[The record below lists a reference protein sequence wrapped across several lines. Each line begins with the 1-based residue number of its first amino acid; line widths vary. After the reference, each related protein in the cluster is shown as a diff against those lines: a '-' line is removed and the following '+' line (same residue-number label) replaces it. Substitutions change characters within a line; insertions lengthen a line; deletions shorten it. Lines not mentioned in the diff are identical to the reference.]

1 MLEDKNENTTF
12 TLFFNR
18 KEFFYFQKRK
28 QKEIAMSKFHAFT
41 LIESWFC
48 MEKTKKGNAWA
59 LIPLLVF
66 VGLFLGVGIG
76 TGDFSTM
83 PLNVAILVASIVAL
97 ILNRKETFHKKVEVF
112 TKGAGHSN
120 IILMMLIFILAGAFS
135 QTTEDMGGV
144 QSTVNLGLS
153 LIPENLIIVGLFIIC
168 MFVSLSMGTSVGTVA
183 AIAPVGFGLS
193 QATDVSAAI
202 TMATV
207 VGGAMFGDNLSMISD
222 TTIAAVRTQKTKMS
236 DKFKVNIKIV
246 LPGAIFTIIAL
257 WFLTNGAQIDATKSY
272 DYNIIKV
279 LPYLMVLILALIG
292 INVIIVLI
300 GGIALSAIIGL
311 IDGSFG
317 WTGLLGSISKGIIG
331 MEDIAM
337 IALLIGGLVALIQH
351 NGGITWLLHFV
362 RNRVKSKRGA
372 ELGIAGLVSA
382 ADISTANNTISIL
395 MAGPLAKEISEEYDV
410 DPRKSASILDMFAS
424 CFQGLLPYSPQLIAA
439 AGVASISPF
448 ELLPYSIYP
457 MILGVCG
464 LIAIFFNLPRLN
476 KK

>member
-1 MLEDKNENTTF
+1 MVEKLMFCLNLK
-12 TLFFNR
+12 
-18 KEFFYFQKRK
+18 
-28 QKEIAMSKFHAFT
+28 
-41 LIESWFC
+41 ESWFC
-48 MEKTKKGNAWA
+48 MEETKKGNAWA
-59 LIPLLVF
+59 LIPLIIF
-66 VGLFLGVGIG
+66 VGMFLGVGII
-76 TGDFSTM
+76 TGDFTTM
-83 PLNVAILVASIVAL
+83 PLNVAILVATIVGL
-97 ILNRKETFHKKVEVF
+97 VLNRKESFQKKVEIF

-120 IILMMLIFILAGAFS
+120 IILMMLIFLLAGAFS

-144 QSTVNLGLS
+144 KSTVNLGLS
-153 LIPENLIIVGLFIIC
+153 LIPENLIIVGLFVIC

-193 QATDVSAAI
+193 QQADVSAAI

-246 LPGAIFTIIAL
+246 LPGAIFTVIVL
-257 WFLTNGAQIDATKSY
+257 WFLTNGAQIDASKSY
-272 DYNIIKV
+272 DYDLIKV
-279 LPYLMVLILALIG
+279 VPYLFVLILALFG
-292 INVIIVLI
+292 VNVIIVLI
-300 GGIALSAIIGL
+300 GGIILSAIIGL
-311 IDGSFG
+311 FYGTFDWI
-317 WTGLLGSISKGIIG
+317 GLLSSISKRIIG
-331 MEDIAM
+331 MEDIAI

-351 NGGITWLLHFV
+351 NGGITWLLNFV

-372 ELGIAGLVSA
+372 ELGIAGLVSV

-395 MAGPLAKEISEEYDV
+395 MAGPLAKDISDEYGV

-448 ELLPYSIYP
+448 ELVPYAIYP
-457 MILGVCG
+457 MILGICG
-464 LIAIFFNLPRLN
+464 LIAIAFRLPRLD

>member
-1 MLEDKNENTTF
+1 MVEKLMFCLNLK
-12 TLFFNR
+12 
-18 KEFFYFQKRK
+18 
-28 QKEIAMSKFHAFT
+28 
-41 LIESWFC
+41 ESWFC
-48 MEKTKKGNAWA
+48 MEETKKGNAWA
-59 LIPLLVF
+59 LIPLIIF
-66 VGLFLGVGIG
+66 VGMFLGVGII
-76 TGDFSTM
+76 TGDFTTM
-83 PLNVAILVASIVAL
+83 PLNVAILVATIVGL
-97 ILNRKETFHKKVEVF
+97 VLNRKESFQKKVEIF

-120 IILMMLIFILAGAFS
+120 IILMMLIFLLAGAFS

-144 QSTVNLGLS
+144 KSTVNLGLS
-153 LIPENLIIVGLFIIC
+153 LIPENLIIVGLFVIC

-246 LPGAIFTIIAL
+246 LPGAIFTVIVL
-257 WFLTNGAQIDATKSY
+257 WFLTNGAQIDASKSY
-272 DYNIIKV
+272 DYDLIKV
-279 LPYLMVLILALIG
+279 VPYLFILILALFG
-292 INVIIVLI
+292 VNVIIVLI
-300 GGIALSAIIGL
+300 GGIILSAIIGL
-311 IDGSFG
+311 FYGTFDWI
-317 WTGLLGSISKGIIG
+317 GLLSSISKGIIG
-331 MEDIAM
+331 MEDIAI

-351 NGGITWLLHFV
+351 NGGITWLLNFV

-372 ELGIAGLVSA
+372 ELGIAGLVSV

-395 MAGPLAKEISEEYDV
+395 MAGSLAKDISDEYGV

-448 ELLPYSIYP
+448 ELVPYAIYP
-457 MILGVCG
+457 MILGICG
-464 LIAIFFNLPRLN
+464 LIAIAFRLPRLD

>member
-1 MLEDKNENTTF
+1 ME
-12 TLFFNR
+12 
-18 KEFFYFQKRK
+18 
-28 QKEIAMSKFHAFT
+28 EI
-41 LIESWFC
+41 
-48 MEKTKKGNAWA
+48 KKGNAWA
-59 LIPLLVF
+59 LIPLIIF
-66 VGLFLGVGIG
+66 VGMFLGVGII
-76 TGDFSTM
+76 TGDFTTM
-83 PLNVAILVASIVAL
+83 PLNVAILVATIVGL
-97 ILNRKETFHKKVEVF
+97 VLNRKESFQKKVEIF

-120 IILMMLIFILAGAFS
+120 IILMMLIFLLAGAFS

-144 QSTVNLGLS
+144 KSTVNLGLS
-153 LIPENLIIVGLFIIC
+153 LIPENLIIIGLFVIC

-193 QATDVSAAI
+193 QQADVSAAI

-246 LPGAIFTIIAL
+246 LPGAIFTVIVL
-257 WFLTNGAQIDATKSY
+257 WFLTNGAQIDASKSY
-272 DYNIIKV
+272 DYDLIKV
-279 LPYLMVLILALIG
+279 VPYLFVLILALFG
-292 INVIIVLI
+292 VNVIIVLI
-300 GGIALSAIIGL
+300 GGIILSAIIGL
-311 IDGSFG
+311 FYGTFDWI
-317 WTGLLGSISKGIIG
+317 GLLSSISKGIIG
-331 MEDIAM
+331 MEDIAI

-351 NGGITWLLHFV
+351 NGGITWLLNFV

-372 ELGIAGLVSA
+372 ELGIAGLVSV

-395 MAGPLAKEISEEYDV
+395 MAGPLAKDISDEYGV

-448 ELLPYSIYP
+448 ELVPYAIYP
-457 MILGVCG
+457 MILGICG
-464 LIAIFFNLPRLN
+464 LIAIAFRLPRLD

>member
-1 MLEDKNENTTF
+1 MVEKLMFCLNLK
-12 TLFFNR
+12 
-18 KEFFYFQKRK
+18 
-28 QKEIAMSKFHAFT
+28 
-41 LIESWFC
+41 ESWFC
-48 MEKTKKGNAWA
+48 MEETKKGNAWA
-59 LIPLLVF
+59 LIPLIIF
-66 VGLFLGVGIG
+66 VGMFLGVGII
-76 TGDFSTM
+76 TGDFTTM
-83 PLNVAILVASIVAL
+83 PLNVAILVATIVGL
-97 ILNRKETFHKKVEVF
+97 VLNRKESFQKKVEIF

-120 IILMMLIFILAGAFS
+120 IILMMLIFLLAGAFS

-144 QSTVNLGLS
+144 KSTVNLGLS
-153 LIPENLIIVGLFIIC
+153 LIPENLIIVGLFVIC

-193 QATDVSAAI
+193 QQADVSAAI

-246 LPGAIFTIIAL
+246 LPGAIFTVIVL
-257 WFLTNGAQIDATKSY
+257 WFLTNGAQIDASKSY
-272 DYNIIKV
+272 DYDLIKV
-279 LPYLMVLILALIG
+279 VPYLFVLILALFG
-292 INVIIVLI
+292 VNVIIVLI
-300 GGIALSAIIGL
+300 GGIILSAIIGL
-311 IDGSFG
+311 FYGTFDWI
-317 WTGLLGSISKGIIG
+317 GLLSSISKGIIG
-331 MEDIAM
+331 MEDIAI

-351 NGGITWLLHFV
+351 NGGITWLLNFV

-372 ELGIAGLVSA
+372 ELGIAGLVSV

-395 MAGPLAKEISEEYDV
+395 MAGPLAKDISDEYGV

-448 ELLPYSIYP
+448 ELVPYAIYP
-457 MILGVCG
+457 MILGICG
-464 LIAIFFNLPRLN
+464 LIAIAFRLPRLD

>member
-1 MLEDKNENTTF
+1 MVEKLMFCLNLK
-12 TLFFNR
+12 
-18 KEFFYFQKRK
+18 
-28 QKEIAMSKFHAFT
+28 
-41 LIESWFC
+41 ESWFC
-48 MEKTKKGNAWA
+48 MEETKKGNAWA
-59 LIPLLVF
+59 LIPLIIF
-66 VGLFLGVGIG
+66 VGMFLGVGII
-76 TGDFSTM
+76 TGDFTTM
-83 PLNVAILVASIVAL
+83 PLNVAILVATIVGL
-97 ILNRKETFHKKVEVF
+97 VLNRKESFQKKVEIF

-120 IILMMLIFILAGAFS
+120 IILMMLIFLLAGAFS

-144 QSTVNLGLS
+144 KSTVNLGLS
-153 LIPENLIIVGLFIIC
+153 LIPENLIIVGLFVIC

-246 LPGAIFTIIAL
+246 LPGAIFTVIVL
-257 WFLTNGAQIDATKSY
+257 WFLTNGAQIDASKSY
-272 DYNIIKV
+272 DYDLIKV
-279 LPYLMVLILALIG
+279 VPYLFVLILALFG
-292 INVIIVLI
+292 VNVIIVLI
-300 GGIALSAIIGL
+300 GGIILSAIIGL
-311 IDGSFG
+311 FYGTFDWI
-317 WTGLLGSISKGIIG
+317 GLLSSISKGIIG
-331 MEDIAM
+331 MEDIAI

-351 NGGITWLLHFV
+351 NGGITWLINFV

-372 ELGIAGLVSA
+372 ELGIAGLVSV

-395 MAGPLAKEISEEYDV
+395 MAGSLAKDISDEYGV

-448 ELLPYSIYP
+448 ELVPYAIYP
-457 MILGVCG
+457 MILGICG
-464 LIAIFFNLPRLN
+464 LIAITFRLPRLD

>member
-1 MLEDKNENTTF
+1 
-12 TLFFNR
+12 
-18 KEFFYFQKRK
+18 
-28 QKEIAMSKFHAFT
+28 
-41 LIESWFC
+41 
-48 MEKTKKGNAWA
+48 MEETKKGNAWA
-59 LIPLLVF
+59 LIPLIIF
-66 VGLFLGVGIG
+66 VGMFLGVGII
-76 TGDFSTM
+76 TGNFTTM
-83 PLNVAILVASIVAL
+83 PLNVAILVATIVGL
-97 ILNRKETFHKKVEVF
+97 VLNRKESFQKKVEIF

-120 IILMMLIFILAGAFS
+120 IILMMLIFLLAGAFS

-144 QSTVNLGLS
+144 KSTVNLGLS
-153 LIPENLIIVGLFIIC
+153 LIPENLIIVGLFVIC

-193 QATDVSAAI
+193 QQADVSAAI

-246 LPGAIFTIIAL
+246 LPGAIFTVIVL
-257 WFLTNGAQIDATKSY
+257 WFLTNGAQIDASKSY
-272 DYNIIKV
+272 DYDLIKV
-279 LPYLMVLILALIG
+279 VPYLFVLILALFG
-292 INVIIVLI
+292 VNVIIVLI
-300 GGIALSAIIGL
+300 GGIILSAIIGL
-311 IDGSFG
+311 FYGTFDWI
-317 WTGLLGSISKGIIG
+317 GLLSSISKGIIG
-331 MEDIAM
+331 MEDIAI

-351 NGGITWLLHFV
+351 NGGITWLLNFV

-372 ELGIAGLVSA
+372 ELGIAGLVSV

-395 MAGPLAKEISEEYDV
+395 MAGPLAKDISDEYGV

-448 ELLPYSIYP
+448 ELVPYAIYP
-457 MILGVCG
+457 MILGICG
-464 LIAIFFNLPRLN
+464 LIAIAFRLPRLD